1 MARHDLGMVRGPQ
14 GPQGPPGPTGP
25 AGRDAVIN
33 TLQNAYEGKIDYG
46 NCVEYYGRAYILQ
59 SSSDKSTTIT
69 LPENVGTY
77 AGNIQITRQNYHS
90 NGDLVV
96 SDFYGN
102 GFKVTCTGDI
112 FEYSQYF
119 YWRFIVV
126 RNAPIN
132 LI

>member
-14 GPQGPPGPTGP
+14 GPQGPQGPPGKDGVLSAT
-25 AGRDAVIN
+25 
-33 TLQNAYEGKIDYG
+33 QNGYNGKIVSGDYI
-46 NCVEYYGRAYILQ
+46 EYYGRAFILQ
-59 SSSDKSTTIT
+59 SQTDKSTSVL

-77 AGNIQITRQNYHS
+77 AGNIQLTKQNYHS
-90 NGDLVV
+90 NGELVV

-119 YWRFIVV
+119 YWSLKVV
-126 RNAPIN
+126 KNAPIN